1 MLKITVDIEK
11 GKVGTLF
18 EDFLRE
24 QETYE
29 ETTERAVR
37 RILVFQIVQLMK
49 EYLELNQSFRSLDM
63 IYSKGCAP

>member
-1 MLKITVDIEK
+1 MTVDIEK